1 MFQALRDTLPANRWI
16 RGLLLIIVVGIVLT
30 PWLFEGTRALD
41 TAARLSIFI
50 VLAASYDLL
59 LGYTGVVSFAHALF
73 FGIGAYS
80 VAIAFDQFAPGFG
93 VLAVAVL
100 AGLSVSLLVAFV
112 MGLVSLRVKT
122 IFYAMITLAVA
133 SAATVLVSQFYHL
146 TGGEDG
152 LTYRLPRVLTPAFRP
167 FDELLFGVRLT
178 GKLFNFYTV
187 VFVAILLF
195 LLMVRIVASPFGRV
209 LKALRENDFRAEAIG
224 YNTLVYRTTATL
236 LSAAFATLAGV
247 LMAIW
252 LRYTGPDSVLSLDI
266 MIDVLL
272 MVVIGGMGTLYGA
285 IIGATVLLLA
295 QMYLQTLMGSTQDAL
310 GGWPILANLFD
321 PNRWLL
327 WLGLLFI
334 ASVYFFPQGI
344 VGRFTRAR
352 ASEAGVQS

>member
-1 MFQALRDTLPANRWI
+1 MLQALRDTLPSNRWI
-16 RGLLLIIVVGIVLT
+16 RGLLLVIVIGILFT

-80 VAIAFDQFAPGFG
+80 IAIAFDHFAPGFG
-93 VLAVAVL
+93 VMAVAIV

-133 SAATVLVSQFYHL
+133 SAATVLVSQMYHL

-152 LTYRLPRVLTPAFRP
+152 LTYRLPRALTPAFRP
-167 FDELLFGVRLT
+167 FDEPFFGVRLT

-187 VFVAILLF
+187 VFVAIFLF

-209 LKALRENDFRAEAIG
+209 LKALRENEFRAEAIG
-224 YNTLVYRTTATL
+224 YNTLMYRTTATL

-252 LRYTGPDSVLSLDI
+252 LRYTGPESVLSLDI

-295 QMYLQTLMGSTQDAL
+295 QMYLQTLMGSTQEAL
-310 GGWPILANLFD
+310 SGLPVLANLFD

-344 VGRFTRAR
+344 VGRFNRTQTTGL
-352 ASEAGVQS
+352 EAKR

>member
-1 MFQALRDTLPANRWI
+1 MFQALRDTLPSNRWI

-80 VAIAFDQFAPGFG
+80 VAIAFDQFVPGFG
-93 VLAVAVL
+93 VLAIAIL
-100 AGLSVSLLVAFV
+100 AGLSVSLIVAFV

-167 FDELLFGVRLT
+167 FDEPFFGVRLT

-247 LMAIW
+247 LMAVW

-344 VGRFTRAR
+344 VGRFSRAR
-352 ASEAGVQS
+352 AAEAGVQS